1 MRLRVCILT
10 ILAASLLGAEPKEI
24 ERVKEAATV
33 FDEVMGIKERTIP
46 QELLDKA
53 ECVVIV
59 PSVKKL
65 AFGLGGKYG
74 KGVISCRPENGQGW
88 SGPSTVR
95 VEGGSFGFQIG
106 GTSTDVVMLVMNKSG
121 VSKLLQSKFTL
132 GADMSVAAG
141 PVGRDAQAETD
152 AQMRAEMLAYSR
164 SRGLFAGVS
173 LAGATLRQDADD
185 NEHIYGK
192 KVTPK
197 EILMEEVKPPASVR
211 KLIDTLDKYSS
222 RRKG

>member
-24 ERVKEAATV
+24 ERVKDAATV

-59 PSVKKL
+59 PAVKKL
-65 AFGLGGKYG
+65 AFGFGGKYG
-74 KGVISCRPENGQGW
+74 KGVISCRPENGESW
-88 SGPSTVR
+88 TGPSTIR
-95 VEGGSFGFQIG
+95 VEGGSVGFQIG
-106 GTSTDVVMLVMNKSG
+106 GTSTDVVMLVMNKRG
-121 VSKLLQSKFTL
+121 AEKLLQSKFTL
-132 GADMSVAAG
+132 GGDVSVAAG
-141 PVGRDAQAETD
+141 PVGRDASAETD
-152 AQMRAEMLAYSR
+152 AQMHAEILSYSR

-192 KVTPK
+192 AVTPQQ
-197 EILMEEVKPPASVR
+197 ILHGEVKPPASVQ